1 MPPKRTKMSKIPP
14 ELLYLIEKQIRKR
27 SKPTRKTTTTTPRK
41 ARSNKGI
48 KRTGVKRT
56 RKR

>member
-27 SKPTRKTTTTTPRK
+27 SKPTRKTTTTPRK

-48 KRTGVKRT
+48 KRSGVKRT

>member
-27 SKPTRKTTTTTPRK
+27 SKPTRKTTTTPRK